1 MLTMANSNVLGEGSF
16 AVLNLKPEYDNV
28 SFSDMDKVYY
38 RSINNIAK
46 NAVVLVKKSDN
57 TVKTIWWD

>member
-1 MLTMANSNVLGEGSF
+1 MANSNVLGEGSF

-28 SFSDMDKVYY
+28 SFSDMDRVYY
-38 RSINNIAK
+38 RSINNIAN

>member
-1 MLTMANSNVLGEGSF
+1 MANSNVLGEGSF